1 MTETLRETAEELKQS
16 RTWKFIFDATYQDLD
31 FVKSGSFFACSARNS
46 HPAISGFQLVSSW
59 QIRKMEMDLCSFGLI
74 PSVEV

>member
-1 MTETLRETAEELKQS
+1 MAEELKKS
-16 RTWKFIFDATYQDLD
+16 RTWKSIFDATYQDLD
-31 FVKSGSFFACSARNS
+31 YAKSDSFFGCSARNS
-46 HPAISGFQLVSSW
+46 HLAISGFQLVSSW